1 MAQGLIKSIDL
12 LLPAP
17 ALAAGKGLMDGSWP
31 GAPHR
36 AGAVIIPALEGVDKG
51 EGAGRI
57 RGDKRDE
64 GCQWC

>member
-1 MAQGLIKSIDL
+1 
-12 LLPAP
+12 
-17 ALAAGKGLMDGSWP
+17 MDGSWP

>member
-51 EGAGRI
+51 EGAGSRQDLWGQE
-57 RGDKRDE
+57 R
-64 GCQWC
+64 

>member
-12 LLPAP
+12 LLP

-51 EGAGRI
+51 EGAGSRQDPWGQE
-57 RGDKRDE
+57 R
-64 GCQWC
+64 